1 MKMKN
6 IVGSIMSQKPFFK
19 NFIKTK
25 NGFGIFSIKSHQT
38 EYYGEKI
45 KFFSKEKALKAATQM
60 SAKTGKTFS
69 VYKCMYCD
77 YWHIG
82 KDRIV

>member
-1 MKMKN
+1 MKIKN

-38 EYYGEKI
+38 ENGEKI
-45 KFFSKEKALKAATQM
+45 KFSSKEKALKVATRM
-60 SAKTGKTFS
+60 SVKTGSTFS

-77 YWHIG
+77 DWHIG
-82 KDRIV
+82 KDRVV